1 MSMWALSGPAA
12 QGMMTHRVSASEQGE
27 LQGAIS
33 SMRAIAMFIG
43 PGLFS
48 FTFAWFINSKHGWML
63 PGAPWYLAAFMLFL
77 AMALA
82 FTVEQPEMATEA
94 VAASGTDGSSTGS
107 PNEPAG

>member
-1 MSMWALSGPAA
+1 MWELSGPAA

-48 FTFAWFINSKHGWML
+48 FTFAWFINSKHGWIL
-63 PGAPWYLAAFMLFL
+63 PGAPWYLAALMLFL

-82 FTVEQPEMATEA
+82 FTVEQPEMAAGA
-94 VAASGTDGSSTGS
+94 VAAASGPDGSSTG
-107 PNEPAG
+107 